1 MNLRVTL
8 TRGPQHQNATVRVF
22 TDDPRLAQILWDAV
36 VTHDMVSHDERARA
50 LGPVDPQDGAALA
63 GARGRI

>member
-8 TRGPQHQNATVRVF
+8 TRGPHHQNATVRVF

-36 VTHDMVSHDERARA
+36 VTHDMVSHDEETRA
-50 LGPVDPQDGAALA
+50 LGPIDSRDGAARA